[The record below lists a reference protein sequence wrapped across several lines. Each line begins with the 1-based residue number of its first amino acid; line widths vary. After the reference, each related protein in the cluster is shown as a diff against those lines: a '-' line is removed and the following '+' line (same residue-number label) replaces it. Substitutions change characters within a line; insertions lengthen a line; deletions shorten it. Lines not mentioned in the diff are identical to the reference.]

1 MGACSVDIHLRE
13 RQYQIVNLSD
23 PNVIKWLIEYQDRV
37 NPYFD
42 TSTDNNYDVAGN
54 AQHLNQELVAMYAS
68 LEKLIKDSN
77 LDERQLTLI
86 DLVSRGYGFT
96 DIVELDIGFNY
107 ASNVQAALD
116 TVYSTIAKTNDL
128 QWKIHIHKSVLE
140 TDFKVCN
147 KCETGYPLTNSF
159 YAKNKKNKDGFENVC
174 KKCRNASAKKK

>member
-96 DIVELDIGFNY
+96 DIVELDIDLIM
-107 ASNVQAALD
+107 QAMYRLLLD

-159 YAKNKKNKDGFENVC
+159 YAKKQEE
-174 KKCRNASAKKK
+174 